1 VGGFLMI
8 KIQGLYK
15 NVWDL
20 DEFEKYYTTV
30 LVPKILSIPG
40 IIKMNYTSLYHSS
53 DKQPEGLNDIHVMT
67 ETYFESVEVMRE
79 ILSSEEAIEITKMI
93 TALSEENAQIASY
106 IAQEKVVYAPKWIEK
121 KAEEGEIIEIVDLDS
136 LDLF

>member
-67 ETYFESVEVMRE
+67 ETYFESVELMRE

>member
-1 VGGFLMI
+1 
-8 KIQGLYK
+8 
-15 NVWDL
+15 
-20 DEFEKYYTTV
+20 
-30 LVPKILSIPG
+30 
-40 IIKMNYTSLYHSS
+40 MNYTSLYHSS

>member
-1 VGGFLMI
+1 MI

-20 DEFEKYYTTV
+20 DEFEKYYTKV

-40 IIKMNYTSLYHSS
+40 IIKMHYTNLYHSS

-67 ETYFESVEVMRE
+67 ETYFESVEVMRD
-79 ILSSEEAIEITKMI
+79 ILSSEEGIAITKMI

-106 IAQEKVVYAPKWIEK
+106 IAQEKVIYAPKWIEK